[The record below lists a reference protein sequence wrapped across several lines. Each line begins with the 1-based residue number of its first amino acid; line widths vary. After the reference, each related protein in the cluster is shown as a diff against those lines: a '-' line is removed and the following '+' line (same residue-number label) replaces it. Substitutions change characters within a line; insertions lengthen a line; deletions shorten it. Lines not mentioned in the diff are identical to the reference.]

1 MTETCRI
8 SKRLINFVLVLM
20 IRELLTGYEPHSYPI
35 MKLQRILEIFLRWHL
50 SLNVL

>member
-1 MTETCRI
+1 MTETRRI

-35 MKLQRILEIFLRWHL
+35 INLEGILESFPR
-50 SLNVL
+50 